1 MNFNLRLTYLY
12 LVSFIALIICVIAS
26 VQLIDL
32 GLKAFV
38 FKDADKFEYYSAP
51 LKDEQSQYDAEQAK
65 LTSEREQSRS
75 RQRTASNAIAMII
88 IGLPLYVYHWKVIQ
102 KESRSLS

>member
-38 FKDADKFEYYSAP
+38 FKDADKYEYYTAVPKTEGS
-51 LKDEQSQYDAEQAK
+51 DYDAQQAQ
-65 LTSEREQSRS
+65 LSADREQTRS
-75 RQRTASNAIAMII
+75 RQRTASNSIAMII

-102 KESRSLS
+102 RESRIIA